1 MGSGISAIGLW
12 PLAAALAAGLGLGLL
27 AGFALWRTQR
37 ARRRRADRVI
47 RGFAAFDRPAQIVGR
62 AGELLDSNEAARQAY
77 GRSGVLP
84 EELGVRARD
93 EEMRE
98 RLVRLAG
105 KAARGLGGR
114 EEVVLAEGGGEQRWI
129 EVEAHGLGHDS
140 GEVMWIAQ
148 DVTDRRQI
156 EQTMAEERD
165 RLLDLFEYAP
175 VGVYS
180 VEASGR
186 FEYVNATLANWL
198 GRSRGELLGGLSL
211 RDVLAEPAEDLPA
224 YLPFGGGDRRRGEAD
239 FLDAAG
245 GRFRVS
251 ITQEVLEDGPGRLR
265 TRSVV
270 RHLAQ
275 ERAAENAL
283 AQGELRFRRF
293 LDEAPIGVA
302 QLDAEGVVVE
312 HNKTFAS
319 MVAGE
324 RTLTGRPLADFLI
337 ESDRSALATAMT
349 QVGTADGTAAEPLEV
364 RLGGARDTVC
374 QLTLRGAGAG
384 AGGGGAIVHLLDL
397 TEQKA
402 LEAQFAQSQKMQAVG
417 QLAGGIAHDF
427 NNLLTAMI
435 GFSDLLLLRHRPGDQ
450 SFADIMQIKQNANR
464 AANLVRQLLAFSR
477 QQTLQPKVL
486 NVTDVLAE
494 LAHLLRRLIGEA
506 IEFKVVHGRGLGTI
520 RADQGQLEQVII
532 NLVVNARD
540 AMAATGGEL
549 AIRTANLALPHERRI
564 GGDVMPAGRYVTIE
578 VSDTGC
584 GIPKEIMG
592 RIFDPFFS
600 TKEVGEGTG
609 LGLATV
615 YGIVKQTGGFVGVE
629 SSVGRGTTFSIH
641 LPEHLAAP
649 GPAVLE
655 ASENRDLSGI
665 GKVMLVEDEDAVRAF
680 SARVLRTKGY
690 EVMEARSGEAALEL
704 LRGGAGAVDIDLLV
718 TDVVMPKVD
727 GPALVKVVRE
737 HHPTL
742 KVIFISGYAED
753 SFRRRIGEESGIYFL
768 AKPFS
773 LKQLASKVKEV
784 MGER

>member
-1 MGSGISAIGLW
+1 MAGGISAIAYW
-12 PLAAALAAGLGLGLL
+12 PLAATL
-27 AGFALWRTQR
+27 AGGLALGCLAGGLAVWRAQRQRR
-37 ARRRRADRVI
+37 ARAKRIV

-62 AGELLDSNEAARQAY
+62 RGELLDSNEASLQAY
-77 GRSGVLP
+77 GRGNL
-84 EELGVRARD
+84 LADALARRARD

-98 RLVRLAG
+98 RLTRLRA
-105 KAARGLGGR
+105 KAVSGLGGR
-114 EEVVLAEGGGEQRWI
+114 EEIVLADDDGEQHWI
-129 EVEAHGLGHDS
+129 EVEAHSLGRGS
-140 GEVMWIAQ
+140 GETMWIAA
-148 DVTDRRQI
+148 DVTDRRQM
-156 EQTMAEERD
+156 EQTIAEERD

-175 VGVYS
+175 IGVYS
-180 VEASGR
+180 IDASGR
-186 FEYVNATLANWL
+186 FEYVNATLADWL
-198 GRSRGELLGGLSL
+198 GRSRGELLGGLAL
-211 RDVLAEPAEDLPA
+211 RDVLAEQNEDLPP
-224 YLPFGGGDRRRGEAD
+224 YLPFGGDRRRGETD
-239 FLDAAG
+239 FVDAEG

-251 ITQEVLEDGPGRLR
+251 IDQEVLEDGPRLR

-275 ERAAENAL
+275 ERAAEEAL
-283 AQGELRFRRF
+283 AHGERRFRRF

-302 QLDAEGVVVE
+302 QLDAEGRVVE

-324 RTLTGRPLADFLI
+324 RALTGQPLADFLV
-337 ESDRSALATAMT
+337 EADRGALAGALK
-349 QVGTADGTAAEPLEV
+349 QAGTAEGAAAEPVEV
-364 RLGGARDTVC
+364 RLGGARDTTC
-374 QLTLRGAGAG
+374 QLTLRGAGR
-384 AGGGGAIVHLLDL
+384 GGAIVHLLDL

-549 AIRTANLALPHERRI
+549 TIRTANLALPQERRT
-564 GGDVMPAGRYVTIE
+564 GGDTMPPGRYVTIE

-584 GIPKEIMG
+584 GIPKEIIG

-615 YGIVKQTGGFVGVE
+615 YGIVKQTGGFVGVQ
-629 SSVGRGTTFSIH
+629 SSVGRGTVFSIH
-641 LPEHLAAP
+641 LPEHLAVA
-649 GPAVLE
+649 GPAVVE
-655 ASENRDLSGI
+655 TAESRDLSGI
-665 GKVMLVEDEDAVRAF
+665 GKVLLVEDEDAVRAF

-704 LRGGAGAVDIDLLV
+704 LRGGDGAADIDLLI

-737 HHPTL
+737 HQPTL

-784 MGER
+784 MDDRPG